1 MRIWLALL
9 AAPGLVLASQ
19 SVMYALVTPLCSLQ
33 TGVLIHVVALGSLA
47 LALLFTLLARGEWL
61 RGARAAP
68 HGPDSD
74 GSDRATSRRFL
85 AAAGTAVGA
94 LSCLVIF
101 TMWIAAWVLSPCW
114 Q

>member
-9 AAPGLVLASQ
+9 AAPSLVLASQ
-19 SVMYALVTPLCSLQ
+19 AVMYALVTPSCSMQ
-33 TGVLIHVVALGSLA
+33 TRVLIHIVALVSLA
-47 LALLFTLLARGEWL
+47 LAALFALLARGDWQ

-74 GSDRATSRRFL
+74 AADRPTSRRFL
-85 AAAGTAVGA
+85 AVAATAVGG
-94 LSCLVIF
+94 LSCLVIL